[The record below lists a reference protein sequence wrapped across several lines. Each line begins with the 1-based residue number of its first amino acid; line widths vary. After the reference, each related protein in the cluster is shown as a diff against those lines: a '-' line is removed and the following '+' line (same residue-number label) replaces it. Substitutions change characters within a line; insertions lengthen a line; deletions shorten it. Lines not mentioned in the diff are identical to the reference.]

1 MRKLFNCNEKEKK
14 ENQLKLFYMY
24 KGNKKEE
31 NDRSLTGKHVGN
43 TCNVPPRNVTIEHK
57 CLIKRCFD
65 HSIRK
70 RNIYLFK
77 QLVKYKRK
85 KRNKIYIY
93 NKRKRIKID
102 GYVLLSM
109 LVTLETAQL
118 ETSLLNNDVR

>member
-1 MRKLFNCNEKEKK
+1 
-14 ENQLKLFYMY
+14 MY

-31 NDRSLTGKHVGN
+31 NDRSLTGKHVGYA
-43 TCNVPPRNVTIEHK
+43 CNVPPRDVTIEHK

-77 QLVKYKRK
+77 VVSQILTKEK
-85 KRNKIYIY
+85 KQNIY